1 MFLKL
6 TREDFSWSRA
16 RKALPVFL
24 LLWVGGILLALV
36 YLFSVRSHLQTKERD
51 QVERMLDG
59 YLAANRSA
67 SRLFGSLLGSSL
79 GSVFPQ
85 PEPLLQGL
93 VFLRIIQGGDQ
104 MVVVGEQAGA
114 LSFKGLINLP
124 PERSGVWLPVGT
136 GKEQR
141 ILTIIV
147 RRYEDVVIQAGM
159 DGRAGYG
166 LYHQLLRATLGIIG
180 GSAVLLWPLALLF
193 IKRSLAPLIVTRE
206 KIAELIQWP
215 KAGLLPEQG
224 NGPELDR
231 LYGQIN
237 QLIRQNRQL
246 VSEMQQS
253 LDNVAHDLRTP
264 MTRLRSVAEY
274 GLQAENDSWRLREA
288 LSDCLEESDRVLAML
303 KIMMSVAEAE
313 SGTMR
318 LELHDCDLTST
329 LRQVVTLYEYVAEE
343 QQVAVQLEVAQALP
357 AQVDSTRISQVWANL
372 LDNAIK
378 YGKEGGWVKIA
389 GQVVGREVVVTFADN
404 GMGISES
411 EQGRIWERLYR
422 GDRSRSQKG
431 LGLGLSYVHAVVAAH
446 RGIASVSSRLHQGS
460 CFEVRL
466 PVGQVIGQSAGQS
479 AGQAAGQLS
488 TQEKSQISG
497 E

>member
-6 TREDFSWSRA
+6 SKEDFTWSRA
-16 RKALPVFL
+16 RKALPLFL
-24 LLWVGGILLALV
+24 LLWGGGILLGLV
-36 YLFSVRSHLQTKERD
+36 YLLSVRSHLQLNERE
-51 QVERMLDG
+51 QVEKMLDS
-59 YLAANRSA
+59 YLASHRSA
-67 SRLFGSLLGSSL
+67 SRTLGSLFGAA
-79 GSVFPQ
+79 FPQ

-104 MVVVGEQAGA
+104 MVVVGEQAEA
-114 LSFKGLINLP
+114 LSFQGLIKLP
-124 PERSGVWLPVGT
+124 PERSGVWLPLTT
-136 GKEQR
+136 GQEQR

-147 RRYEDVVIQAGM
+147 RRYDDGVVIQAGK
-159 DGRAGYG
+159 DSRAGYD
-166 LYHQLLRATLGIIG
+166 LFQRLLRATLGILA

-193 IKRSLAPLIVTRE
+193 IKRSLGPLIVTRE
-206 KIAELIQWP
+206 KIAELIQRP
-215 KAGLLPEQG
+215 QAGLLPEQG
-224 NGPELDR
+224 NGPELDS

-237 QLIRQNRQL
+237 QLIGQNRQL
-246 VSEMQQS
+246 VAEMQQS

-274 GLQAENDSWRLREA
+274 GLQAESDTWRLREA

-318 LELHDCDLTST
+318 LELHDCDLTSS
-329 LRQVVTLYEYVAEE
+329 LHQVVTLYEYVAEE
-343 QQVAVQLEVAQALP
+343 QGVAVHLEVTEALP
-357 AQVDSTRISQVWANL
+357 ARVDSTRLSQVWANL

-378 YGKEGGWVKIA
+378 YGNKGGWVKIA
-389 GQVVGREVVVTFADN
+389 GQVVGREVVVTFTDN
-404 GMGISES
+404 GIGISDN

-446 RGIASVSSRLHQGS
+446 HGVVSVSSRLHQGS

-466 PVGQVIGQSAGQS
+466 PAVQPAGHVAGQV
-479 AGQAAGQLS
+479 S

>member
-16 RKALPVFL
+16 KKALPLFL

-36 YLFSVRSHLQTKERD
+36 YLFSVRSHLQTRERD
-51 QVERMLDG
+51 QVEKMLDG
-59 YLAANRSA
+59 YLASHRSA
-67 SRLFGSLLGSSL
+67 SHLFGAA
-79 GSVFPQ
+79 FPQ

-104 MVVVGEQAGA
+104 MVVVGEQAGT
-114 LSFKGLINLP
+114 LDFKGLINLP
-124 PERSGVWLPVGT
+124 PERSGVWLPVETGT
-136 GKEQR
+136 EQR

-147 RRYEDVVIQAGM
+147 RRYEDGVVIQAGM
-159 DGRAGYG
+159 DGRVGYG
-166 LYHQLLRATLGIIG
+166 LFHQLLRATLGIIG
-180 GSAVLLWPLALLF
+180 GSAFLLWPLALLF

-206 KIAELIQWP
+206 KIAELFQRP

-224 NGPELDR
+224 NGPELDS

-237 QLIRQNRQL
+237 QLIGQNRQL

-274 GLQAENDSWRLREA
+274 GLQAENDTRRLREA

-318 LELHDCDLTST
+318 LELQDCDLTST

-343 QQVAVQLEVAQALP
+343 KEVAVQLEVAQALP
-357 AQVDSTRISQVWANL
+357 AHVDSTRISQVWANL

-389 GQVVGREVVVTFADN
+389 GQVVGREVVVTFTDN
-404 GMGISES
+404 GIGISDN

-446 RGIASVSSRLHQGS
+446 RGMASVSSRLHQGS

-466 PVGQVIGQSAGQS
+466 PVGLEIGQS